1 MPIRGFLSK
10 EKDVEYNDFDYI
22 EIDESATPQNEGHLK
37 IKVKT
42 LNDFKDVE
50 EVQQELRQGNI
61 IFVKIKPLK
70 DRDMLEL
77 KRAIDKLRKT
87 CVAVNGDI
95 AGIDEDYIVVTP
107 EGVVIH
113 RGP

>member
-10 EKDVEYNDFDYI
+10 SREYELNEMDYI
-22 EIDESATPQNEGHLK
+22 EVDESATERKEGHLK

-42 LNDFKDVE
+42 LNEFKDVE
-50 EVQQELRQGNI
+50 EVQQELRNGNI
-61 IFVKIKPLK
+61 VFVKIKPLR
-70 DRDMLEL
+70 DRDMMEL

-87 CVAVNGDI
+87 CVAIDGDI
-95 AGIDEDYIVVTP
+95 AGIDEDYVVATP

-113 RGP
+113 RE

>member
-10 EKDVEYNDFDYI
+10 SREYELDEMDYI
-22 EIDESATPQNEGHLK
+22 EVDESATERKDGHLK

-42 LNDFKDVE
+42 LNEFRDVE
-50 EVQQELRQGNI
+50 DVQQELRNGNI
-61 IFVKIKPLK
+61 VFVKIKPLR
-70 DRDMLEL
+70 DRDMMEL

-87 CVAVNGDI
+87 CVAVDGDI
-95 AGIDEDYIVVTP
+95 AGIDEDYVVVTP

-113 RGP
+113 RE